1 MMLLILRIVGEV
13 LHYTIHRRRALA
25 HAITWAC
32 GAARCQNSQA
42 SPRAFMR
49 TRP

>member
-1 MMLLILRIVGEV
+1 MRLRVLRILGEV

-32 GAARCQNSQA
+32 GAARYQKSQA